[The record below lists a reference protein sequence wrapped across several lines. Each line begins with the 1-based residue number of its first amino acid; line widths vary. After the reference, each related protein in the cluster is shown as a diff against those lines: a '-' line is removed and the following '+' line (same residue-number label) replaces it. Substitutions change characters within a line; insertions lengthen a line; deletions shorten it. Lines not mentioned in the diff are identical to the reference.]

1 MQILDN
7 GKTNG
12 ARDRVW
18 RKNRKCRN
26 NNTFLHLFK
35 CLYFVM
41 IIKVSRANAIVFKY
55 LQTETEFAAA
65 AAAFG
70 NAFVHKVGQVDHKMR
85 CAPCC

>member
-41 IIKVSRANAIVFKY
+41 ITKVSTANAIVFKY
-55 LQTETEFAAA
+55 LQTETESAA

-70 NAFVHKVGQVDHKMR
+70 NAFVHKVGQVAHRMG
-85 CAPCC
+85 CAPYC